1 MPAKTKT
8 MRLRRMNLAPISQVS
23 GLGNLSDFKTQQEID
38 DRIAEIDKAVA
49 SGKLPAVVAE
59 SQKRILTIRRKA
71 LEGSSTMPAE
81 GTVKVTRNCIV
92 SRIGGNLIITFTD
105 DADEKL
111 RIACEMQGFSFDTAK
126 SCKAP
131 YSTNRYIFALELCGG
146 YESAEK
152 GLDVDAVQN
161 VIARYMESNKVGFD
175 NLSDDVKKAIG
186 ATQKLIIGS
195 APEMPPIDAS
205 SIEGLPDFYKIL
217 DDIML
222 GHNVFLV
229 GPAGSG
235 KTYQAEFVARVLG
248 RPYVTINCSQY
259 TSPTEIKG
267 GPTIE
272 GYQEGALI
280 DCWENGKILILD
292 ELPKIDP
299 NTAGLLN
306 EALAKTK
313 VPVGSDRAIIY
324 NGRNEPKNKKAG
336 FGVIATGNVFPT
348 TESTSYTA
356 NTRQDLSL
364 LDRFSGSVYYVGFS
378 EKLEKQ
384 TANTML
390 VYSVGMRLRQWILDN
405 RVDSTISLRWL
416 ESAASVFMLET
427 ERLAN
432 KRDDSDRVDT
442 GKTLKDH
449 VDAVITTFNK
459 GQQENL
465 RDYLTYDRVFATYQ
479 YRKMNPDQMIGWD

>member
-1 MPAKTKT
+1 MRMQRINLKQSGT
-8 MRLRRMNLAPISQVS
+8 MQ
-23 GLGNLSDFKTQQEID
+23 GLGSLSEYKTHKEID
-38 DRIAEIDKAVA
+38 DAIAEIDRRIAAGLMPK
-49 SGKLPAVVAE
+49 VVGD
-59 SQKRILTIRRKA
+59 SQKKLLTIRRKA
-71 LEGSSTMPAE
+71 LSGESTLPAE
-81 GTVKVTRNCIV
+81 GTVKVTKNCIV
-92 SRIGGNLIITFTD
+92 SRIGGNLIISFTEPVD
-105 DADEKL
+105 DRLKT
-111 RIACEMQGFSFDTAK
+111 ACEMQGFVFDTAQT
-126 SCKAP
+126 CKAQF
-131 YSTNRYIFALELCGG
+131 STARYIFALELCGG

-152 GLDVDAVQN
+152 GLDVDAVKN
-161 VIARYMESNKVGFD
+161 VIARYMETNKIGFD
-175 NLSDDVKKAIG
+175 GLTDDVKKAIG
-186 ATQKLIIGS
+186 STQKIVIEP
-195 APEMPPIDAS
+195 APDMPPVDAS
-205 SIEGLPDFYKIL
+205 EINDIPDFFKIV
-217 DDIML
+217 DDIVL

-235 KTYQAEFVARVLG
+235 KTFLAEYITSRLG
-248 RPYVTINCSQY
+248 RTYVTINCSQY

-324 NGRNEPKNKKAG
+324 NGRNEPKNKKQG

-348 TESTSYTA
+348 AESATYTA
-356 NTRQDLSL
+356 NSRQDLSL
-364 LDRFSGSVYYVGFS
+364 LDRFSGSVYYVGFND
-378 EKLEKQ
+378 KLEKKQ
-384 TANTML
+384 AGSLL

-405 RVDSTISLRWL
+405 KVDSTISLRWL
-416 ESAASVFMLET
+416 ETAASVYRLEMDRF
-427 ERLAN
+427 EN
-432 KRDDSDRVDT
+432 KRNDSDRVDS

-459 GQQENL
+459 GQQDNL
-465 RDYLTYDRVFATYQ
+465 RDYMNYTKVFSTYQ
-479 YRKMNPDQMIGWD
+479 YRKMPSDKLITWS

>member
-1 MPAKTKT
+1 MPTKRT
-8 MRLRRMNLAPISQVS
+8 TRIQRINLRKPEPLM
-23 GLGNLSDFKTQQEID
+23 GLGELSEFKTQQEID
-38 DRIAEIDKAVA
+38 DRIADIDRAVQ
-49 SGKLPAVVAE
+49 SGKLPAVVGE
-59 SQKRILTIRRKA
+59 SQKRILSIRRKA
-71 LEGSSTMPAE
+71 LQGESTMPPE

-92 SRIGGNLIITFTD
+92 SRIGGNLIITFTENAD
-105 DADEKL
+105 DRL
-111 RIACEMQGFSFDTAK
+111 RIACETQGFVFDTPK
-126 SCKAP
+126 TCKAP
-131 YSTNRYIFALELCGG
+131 FSTNRYIFALELCGG

-152 GLDVDAVQN
+152 GLDIDAVRN
-161 VIARYMESNKVGFD
+161 VIAKYMDETKVGFD

-186 ATQKLIIGS
+186 STQKLIIEG
-195 APEMPPIDAS
+195 APEMPPMDAS
-205 SIEGLPDFYKIL
+205 EINDIPDFFKIV
-217 DDIML
+217 DDVVL

-235 KTYQAEFVARVLG
+235 KTFLAEMVARLLN
-248 RPYVTINCSQY
+248 RTYVTVNCSQY

-272 GYQEGALI
+272 GYQEGGLI

-324 NGRNEPKNKKAG
+324 NGRNEPKNKKEG

-348 TESTSYTA
+348 SESSSYTA

-364 LDRFSGSVYYVGFS
+364 LDRFSGSVYFVGFN
-378 EKLEKQ
+378 EKLEKKQ
-384 TANTML
+384 AGSLL
-390 VYSVGMRLRQWILDN
+390 VYSVGMRMRQWILDN

-416 ESAASVFMLET
+416 ETAASVYRLEMD
-427 ERLAN
+427 RLAN
-432 KRDDSDRVDT
+432 KRGDSDRLDS

-449 VDAVITTFNK
+449 VDGVISTFNK
-459 GQQENL
+459 AQQENL
-465 RDYLTYDRVFATYQ
+465 RIFLNYDSVFSANQ
-479 YRKMNPDQMIGWD
+479 YRKMNPDTLVKFD